1 MDTLPVAIFVQRTI
15 ADRRQHILDVLE
27 NDGIKSMEQYAN
39 LMGELTALHLV
50 QQELSGLLE
59 KQEHMDD

>member
-1 MDTLPVAIFVQRTI
+1 MDTLPVAVFVQRTI

-27 NDGIKSMEQYAN
+27 NDGIKSMEQYAT
-39 LMGELTALHLV
+39 LMGELTALKLV
-50 QQELSGLLE
+50 RQELTSLLE

>member
-1 MDTLPVAIFVQRTI
+1 MDTLPVAVFVQRPI
-15 ADRRQHILDVLE
+15 ADRRQHILDLLE
-27 NDGIKSMEQYAN
+27 KDGIKSMEQYAN